1 MKISKNKID
10 MIMASKGLTAVE
22 VAKRSGI
29 SRQNFST
36 IKLRGTCTP
45 PTVFKI
51 ANGLGVDPGE
61 IIIME
66 D

>member
-22 VAKRSGI
+22 VANRSGI

-36 IKLRGTCTP
+36 IKLRGTCTA
-45 PTVFKI
+45 PTAFKI

>member
-10 MIMASKGLTAVE
+10 LIMASKGLSAKE
-22 VAKRSGI
+22 VSERSGI

-36 IKLRGTCTP
+36 LRLRGTCTA
-45 PTVFKI
+45 TSAFKI
-51 ANGLGVDPGE
+51 AKGLGVDPSE
-61 IIIME
+61 FIISE